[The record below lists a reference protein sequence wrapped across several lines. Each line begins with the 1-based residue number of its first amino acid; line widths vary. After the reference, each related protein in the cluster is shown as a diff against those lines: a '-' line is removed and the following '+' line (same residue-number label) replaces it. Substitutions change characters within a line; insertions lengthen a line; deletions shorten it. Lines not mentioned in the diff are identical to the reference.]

1 MAGSAASAGY
11 VFLAVFMSGA
21 VVGVIAM
28 VAIAI
33 RKEDRRYSLLGAA
46 PGVAARGVRRL
57 TGFGGSGAGFVPRGW
72 GR

>member
-11 VFLAVFMSGA
+11 VFLAVYMSGA

-28 VAIAI
+28 VAMAI
-33 RKEDRRYSLLGAA
+33 RKEDRRYSLWGVA
-46 PGVAARGVRRL
+46 PGAAARGVRRL
-57 TGFGGSGAGFVPRGW
+57 TGYGGAGGRFVPRGW